1 MSAELS
7 EKEKIAKRAAEE
19 IKPGSIVNLG
29 IGIPTL
35 VSKFIKSEDI
45 FLHTENGLLGVR
57 DLTFEDELDPLIV
70 NAGKLPIGE
79 TIGASY
85 FDSAESFS
93 MIRGGHIDAAILGA
107 LQVDETGCI
116 ANWAIPGQN
125 IIGVGGAMDLMAGA
139 KKIIVTTMHTDKAD
153 RPKLVKECTY
163 PITSIRKIDVL
174 ITELGV
180 FEFKNET
187 CYLTELMPGVDLE
200 EVLQKTEGTI
210 EVNLKTK
217 KK

>member
-1 MSAELS
+1 MNAIINP
-7 EKEKIAKRAAEE
+7 KERIAKRAAEE
-19 IKPGSIVNLG
+19 IKRGSIVNLG

-57 DLTFEDELDPLIV
+57 DLTKNDEIDPLIV

-85 FDSAESFS
+85 FNSAESFS

-139 KKIIVTTMHTDKAD
+139 KKIIVTTLHTDKENHS
-153 RPKLVKECTY
+153 KLVKKCTY
-163 PITSIRKIDVL
+163 PITSIRKIDIL
-174 ITELGV
+174 ITDLAV
-180 FEFKNET
+180 FEFKDGK
-187 CYLTELMPGVDLE
+187 CYLTELMPEKELD
-200 EVLQKTEGTI
+200 EVVKKTEGSF
-210 EVNLKTK
+210 EVSLTK
-217 KK
+217 NR

>member
-1 MSAELS
+1 MSGIINI
-7 EKEKIAKRAAEE
+7 KERIAKRAAEE

-35 VSKFIKSEDI
+35 VSKFIKSDDI

-57 DLTFEDELDPLIV
+57 DLTKNDEIDPLIV

-139 KKIIVTTMHTDKAD
+139 KKIIITTLHTDKEN
-153 RPKLVKECTY
+153 RSKLVKKCTY

-174 ITELGV
+174 ITELAV
-180 FEFKNET
+180 FEFKDGK
-187 CYLTELMPGVDLE
+187 CYLTELMPETELD
-200 EVLQKTEGTI
+200 EVVKKTEGSF
-210 EVNLKTK
+210 EVSHTMNR
-217 KK
+217 